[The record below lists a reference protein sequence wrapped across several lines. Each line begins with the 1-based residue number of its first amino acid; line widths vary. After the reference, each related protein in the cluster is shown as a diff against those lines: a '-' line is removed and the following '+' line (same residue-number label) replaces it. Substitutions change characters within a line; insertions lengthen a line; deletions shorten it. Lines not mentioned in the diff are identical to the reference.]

1 MTEQRLIARP
11 IQLGDANL
19 YDITGPIVVNYSRN
33 SIAGV
38 PLLSYSDAELSLNF
52 SGTEIAQVDTTVGE
66 VVTVTLQDVS
76 TPLSARSPWSS
87 RRSGSGWVR
96 RSSSTPSV
104 SRPSI
109 AAWPSFRPLAR
120 TVSCRPTGCTI
131 CTGSP
136 SGSRSRR
143 GSRRLGAVSGVE
155 CGPGRARRP
164 AVGGPD
170 PRSSGRD

>member
-66 VVTVTLQDVS
+66 VVTVTLQDVVD
-76 TPLSARSPWSS
+76 AF
-87 RRSGSGWVR
+87 VR
-96 RSSSTPSV
+96 TFTLVIPK
-104 SRPSI
+104 I
-109 AAWPSFRPLAR
+109 
-120 TVSCRPTGCTI
+120 
-131 CTGSP
+131 
-136 SGSRSRR
+136 
-143 GSRRLGAVSGVE
+143 RLRMGEEVE
-155 CGPGRARRP
+155 FD
-164 AVGGPD
+164 AVGIETVDRSLAFVPAPGPNGVLQTYRVHD
-170 PRSSGRD
+170 LHGVAQRVAF